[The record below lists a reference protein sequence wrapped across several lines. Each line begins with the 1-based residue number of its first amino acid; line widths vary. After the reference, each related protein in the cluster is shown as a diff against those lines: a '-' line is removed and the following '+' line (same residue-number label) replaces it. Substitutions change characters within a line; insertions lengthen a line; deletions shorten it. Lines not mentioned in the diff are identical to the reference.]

1 VILTVLG
8 GGQTQPAGDMLA
20 SALERSTHPFL
31 MWEGVASVPATLR
44 GTLRPERRGEVGRA
58 AEALDGVQAVHLI
71 GCGTSYFSAIAATYA
86 LPKIAGVPAVA
97 HDAFEFA
104 AYPPA
109 GLDRAGL
116 VAISH
121 TGGTESVMAAL
132 STARQRGAVT
142 IGLTDVPW
150 SPVAEA
156 ATCTILGEGGR
167 EPALPKT
174 RSYVAS
180 LLKHYLLAAEMA
192 SRRERNADAYR
203 RALDASPETARQ
215 ILDESAAQT
224 QRLGAGARE
233 WPRVFVIGAG
243 PNLATAHEGALKLQE
258 TAHVPAH
265 AWELEEAMH
274 GPWVSIDAGD
284 LVILLALQG
293 PAFSKATGFAAAL
306 GQIGAQVW
314 LITDAADGF
323 PRVAHV
329 TRLALAVPECLTPLY
344 AVLPLYQF
352 AYHVALT
359 RGVRPDAMRLDD
371 KRYLAARVALPR

>member
-1 VILTVLG
+1 
-8 GGQTQPAGDMLA
+8 MLV
-20 SALERSTHPFL
+20 SALGRSRHPFL
-31 MWEGVASVPATLR
+31 MWEGVSSVPATLR
-44 GTLRPERRGEVGRA
+44 GTLRPERRGEVVRA
-58 AEALDGVQAVHLI
+58 AETLDGVEAVHLI

-109 GLDRAGL
+109 GLERAAL
-116 VAISH
+116 IAISH
-121 TGGTESVMAAL
+121 TGGTESVLAAL
-132 STARQRGAVT
+132 STARRRGAVT
-142 IGLTDVPW
+142 IGLTDVAW

-156 ATCTILGEGGR
+156 ATYTILGEGGR

-192 SRRERNADAYR
+192 ARRERNADPYR
-203 RALDASPETARQ
+203 RALDASPETAARV
-215 ILDESAAQT
+215 LDEFAAQT
-224 QRLGAGARE
+224 QRLAAAAAGRS
-233 WPRVFVIGAG
+233 RMFVIGAG

-274 GPWVSIDAGD
+274 GPWVSIDPGD
-284 LVILLALQG
+284 LVVLLALKG
-293 PAFSKATGFAAAL
+293 PSFSKAIGFAAAL
-306 GQIGAQVW
+306 EQIGAEVW
-314 LITDAADGF
+314 MITDA
-323 PRVAHV
+323 PNSILHVAHS
-329 TRLALAVPECLTPLY
+329 TRLAIAVPECLTPLY

-352 AYHVALT
+352 AYHVALA

-371 KRYLAARVALPR
+371 RRYLAARLALPR